1 MAYLEDSELILN
13 SNGSVYHLNLLPG
26 ELAPNIILVGDPGRV
41 SMVSDHFERI
51 EVKRQNREIIT
62 HTGYYKN
69 MHVSVLS
76 TGMGTDN
83 IDIVMNEL
91 DALFNIDLQ
100 ERQVKDARTSLNI
113 IRIGTSGG
121 LQPGIA
127 PDSTIVSTHGAGLD
141 GMLYYYRNLDKIMD
155 HDMTEAFISQTRWP
169 SVLPKPYFVEGNDH
183 LLKSIGEGFIQGV
196 TATAPGFYGPQGRQL
211 RLKTYLPDLNELLQ
225 SFEYR
230 NRRIINFEMETSAL
244 YGLGKMLGHNTL
256 TLTNIVANRVDKTH
270 SLNYRAVMEQ
280 LIEKVLDRLSAL
292 DV

>member
-69 MHVSVLS
+69 MHISVLS

-127 PDSTIVSTHGAGLD
+127 PDSTIVSTHGVGLD
-141 GMLYYYRNLDKIMD
+141 GMLYYYRNLDKIMN
-155 HDMTEAFISQTRWP
+155 HDMTEAFISQTKWP

-292 DV
+292 NV

>member
-1 MAYLEDSELILN
+1 MAYLEESELILN

-141 GMLYYYRNLDKIMD
+141 GMLYYYRNLDKVMD
-155 HDMTEAFISQTRWP
+155 HEMTEAFISQTKWP
-169 SVLPKPYFVEGNDH
+169 SILPKPYFVEGSAH
-183 LLKSIGEGFIQGV
+183 LLQFIGDGFIQGV

-211 RLKTYLPDLNELLQ
+211 RLKTYLTDLNGLLQ
-225 SFEYR
+225 SFEYKHR
-230 NRRIINFEMETSAL
+230 KIINFEMETSAL

-292 DV
+292 ND

>member
-1 MAYLEDSELILN
+1 MAYLEESELILN

-41 SMVSDHFERI
+41 SMVSGHFERI
-51 EVKRQNREIIT
+51 EVERHNREIIT

-69 MHVSVLS
+69 MHISVLS

-100 ERQVKDARTSLNI
+100 ERKVKDARTSLNI

-127 PDSTIVSTHGAGLD
+127 PDSTIVSTHGIGLD
-141 GMLYYYRNLDKIMD
+141 GMLYYYRNLDKVMD
-155 HDMTEAFISQTRWP
+155 HEMTEAFISQTKWP
-169 SVLPKPYFVEGNDH
+169 SVLPRPYFVEGNEH
-183 LLKSIGEGFIQGV
+183 LIKSIGEGFIHGV

-211 RLKTYLPDLNELLQ
+211 RLKTYLTDLNGLLQ
-225 SFEYR
+225 SFEYKHR
-230 NRRIINFEMETSAL
+230 KIINFEMETSAL

-270 SLNYRAVMEQ
+270 SLNYRAVMDQ
-280 LIEKVLDRLSAL
+280 LIEKVLDRLSTL
-292 DV
+292 ND